1 MKTVVFLFH
10 PNYKQSRVNKALVDG
25 LDNDIEVRNL
35 YELYPDFKINVQAE
49 QAVMESANRVV
60 FQFPMFWYS
69 APALVQQWE
78 EKVLEHGWA
87 YGSTGN
93 ALQGKE
99 LIIAVSP
106 GANNYGRDGFAK
118 YSIHELLR
126 PFQDTSRLIG
136 MKYLTPFVTIGASSI
151 NDHDL
156 QEQVKKYNKYL
167 HQELIPELG
176 DFE

>member
-10 PNYKQSRVNKALVDG
+10 PSYEQSRVNKALVNG

-35 YELYPDFKINVQAE
+35 YELYPDFNINVSNE
-49 QAVMESANRVV
+49 QV
-60 FQFPMFWYS
+60 PMFWYS
-69 APALVQQWE
+69 SPALVQQWE

-87 YGSTGN
+87 YGSAGN
-93 ALQGKE
+93 VLQGKE

-106 GANNYGRDGFAK
+106 GADNYGRDGFAK
-118 YSIHELLR
+118 YTIHELLR

-136 MKYLTPFVTIGASSI
+136 MHYLTPFVTIGASSI
-151 NDHDL
+151 SDQVL
-156 QEQVKKYNKYL
+156 QEQVIKYNNYL
-167 HQELIPELG
+167 HQESIPVLG